1 MNDGERKETV
11 LSFFYR
17 KILKKSSPPY
27 YCYYSLL
34 TICAKPIRKWFSVVV
49 IPIIPFSNL
58 RVQCYRWCGYKI
70 GRHTFIGMRCYL
82 DDMCYDLIEIGE
94 NVTISYGVF
103 LHAMVVNMNSSII
116 SRREE
121 GLIIGKEAIVGACSL
136 VNRSVPDNKTVVGV
150 PAKELNAV
158 LHGNK

>member
-1 MNDGERKETV
+1 MAFFFACHGRKQGHNRIIIKDGA
-11 LSFFYR
+11 Y
-17 KILKKSSPPY
+17 
-27 YCYYSLL
+27 
-34 TICAKPIRKWFSVVV
+34 
-49 IPIIPFSNL
+49 
-58 RVQCYRWCGYKI
+58 I
-70 GRHTFIGMRCYL
+70 G
-82 DDMCYDLIEIGE
+82 
-94 NVTISYGVF
+94 
-103 LHAMVVNMNSSII
+103 MNSSII